1 MFFIFKL
8 CSSSS
13 QDVDDIAENE
23 KEVADDDK
31 YIAEK
36 FYTLQEVV
44 DQLKKGTLPKGDQN
58 DSSRQSPSKSR
69 DKWKLL
75 LDKVAAHEDTKVWL
89 IIWTKMK
96 I

>member
-1 MFFIFKL
+1 M
-8 CSSSS
+8 
-13 QDVDDIAENE
+13 E
-23 KEVADDDK
+23 KEVGDDDK
-31 YIAEK
+31 YIAEL

-69 DKWKLL
+69 DKWKLF
-75 LDKVAAHEDTKVWL
+75 LDKILAHEDTKVWL